1 MKSLGKSKNT
11 SNTSRTR
18 TKSKVLDKPFKDKD
32 WEQARKTVS
41 DYQIVIKKD
50 DSQGYIGVSLEI
62 PTVFAEGSTP
72 SKCYDATQEALRVTV
87 ATMIECGTNPPH
99 PFSPKKRTVQV
110 NIRLNNEEKLQ
121 LAEASMSLG
130 FKGLSD
136 FIRNCALERIHSNPI
151 KRMA

>member
-1 MKSLGKSKNT
+1 MKSPDKSKNT
-11 SNTSRTR
+11 SRSRS
-18 TKSKVLDKPFKDKD
+18 KSKALDKPFKDKD

-41 DYQIVIKKD
+41 DYQIIIKKGD
-50 DSQGYIGVSLEI
+50 PKGYIGVSLEI

>member
-1 MKSLGKSKNT
+1 MKSADKSKNT
-11 SNTSRTR
+11 SRR
-18 TKSKVLDKPFKDKD
+18 KSKSKAIDRPFKDKD
-32 WEQARKTVS
+32 WEQARKIAS
-41 DYQIVIKKD
+41 DYQIVIKKGD
-50 DSQGYIGVSLEI
+50 PKGYIGVSLEI

-87 ATMIECGTNPPH
+87 ATMIECGTNPPG

-136 FIRNCALERIHSNPI
+136 FIRNCALERIHSKPI
-151 KRMA
+151 